1 MKAVLFDLDGTMLPI
16 DTETFVKAYMKKLAP
31 AVQHLVHPEQF
42 VKALWKGTGAMQ
54 QNLDPHKSNEQVFM
68 ETFIPEAGVSHNEIA
83 PVLHAF
89 YEDEFASLR
98 PQDLPATKAADIV
111 DAAAKKGYLT
121 AAATN
126 PVFPEAAVRHRL
138 HWAGIDRSSLD
149 FITSYENSSFTK
161 PHTEYYEELCSKMG
175 VAPEECIMV
184 GNDVQEDIVAGSIG
198 MKTYLVT
205 GFVIDRGSPAYK
217 PDAAGTLEDLLQDI
231 QSGSGL
237 FSSHFR

>member
-16 DTETFVKAYMKKLAP
+16 DTEAFVKAYMKKLAP
-31 AVQHLVHPEQF
+31 AVQHLVHPDQF
-42 VKALWKGTGAMQ
+42 VQALWRGTAAMQ
-54 QNLDPHKSNEQVFM
+54 QNLDPAKTNEQVFM
-68 ETFIPEAGVSHNEIA
+68 ETFIPEAGVSQREIA
-83 PVLHAF
+83 PVLHTF
-89 YEDEFASLR
+89 YEEEFASLR
-98 PQDLPATKAADIV
+98 PEGLPSTKAADIIV
-111 DAAAKKGYLT
+111 AASRQGLVT

-138 HWAGIDRSSLD
+138 NWAGIDCSSLD

-161 PHTEYYEELCSKMG
+161 PHTQYYEELCDRME

-217 PDAAGTLEDLLQDI
+217 PDDTGTLDDLFRDI
-231 QSGSGL
+231 QSGTGL
-237 FSSHFR
+237 FK